1 MNVLVAYATHHGAT
15 REIAEGIGATL
26 GQSGLH
32 VSVEQVDR
40 TRDVSGYDAFVIGS
54 ALYCGWLK
62 EATEFVRRN
71 RATLARHPLWLF
83 SSGPLG
89 TSPTD
94 PQGRDV
100 RTTAVPREIV
110 ELGNAVRARDHHVF
124 FGAYDP
130 AAKPVGFLERAFRLV
145 PNNAAILQAGDFR
158 EWGEIKTWAATVAG
172 ELATDRSADGKG
184 VAPAVDPT
192 RVTEKETGR

>member
-1 MNVLVAYATHHGAT
+1 MRAGRSEMNVLVAYATHHGAT
-15 REIAEGIGATL
+15 REIAEEIAATL
-26 GQSGLH
+26 VQSGQSGLH

-40 TRDVSGYDAFVIGS
+40 IRGVAGYDAFVIGS

-71 RATLARHPLWLF
+71 KETLAGRALWLF

-89 TSPTD
+89 TDVTD
-94 PQGRDV
+94 RRGRDV
-100 RTTAVPREIV
+100 RAIAVPAEIV

-130 AAKPVGFLERAFRLV
+130 AAKPVGFLERTFKLV
-145 PNNAAILQAGDFR
+145 PNSAAILQAGDFR
-158 EWGEIKTWAATVAG
+158 DWGEIRAWASVIAA
-172 ELATDRSADGKG
+172 ELSGS
-184 VAPAVDPT
+184 PS
-192 RVTEKETGR
+192 RV